1 MWYLML
7 CSSQEDLD
15 VRLGFDLCAQ
25 EQDFIC
31 KRKKVVAAALKD
43 ILQLEEDLQDDEVDD
58 FSTAGCQNVTFL
70 FNFHCFQEIGKFLM
84 QAIAGFVILEDK

>member
-1 MWYLML
+1 MRYLIL

-25 EQDFIC
+25 EQDFIL

-43 ILQLEEDLQDDEVDD
+43 ILQLEEDLQDDEV
-58 FSTAGCQNVTFL
+58 SET
-70 FNFHCFQEIGKFLM
+70 
-84 QAIAGFVILEDK
+84 

>member
-1 MWYLML
+1 MRYLIL

-25 EQDFIC
+25 EQDFIR

-43 ILQLEEDLQDDEVDD
+43 ILQLEEDLQEDEV
-58 FSTAGCQNVTFL
+58 SET
-70 FNFHCFQEIGKFLM
+70 
-84 QAIAGFVILEDK
+84 

>member
-1 MWYLML
+1 MRHLIL

-25 EQDFIC
+25 EQDFIH

-43 ILQLEEDLQDDEVDD
+43 ILQLEEDLQEDEV
-58 FSTAGCQNVTFL
+58 SET
-70 FNFHCFQEIGKFLM
+70 
-84 QAIAGFVILEDK
+84 